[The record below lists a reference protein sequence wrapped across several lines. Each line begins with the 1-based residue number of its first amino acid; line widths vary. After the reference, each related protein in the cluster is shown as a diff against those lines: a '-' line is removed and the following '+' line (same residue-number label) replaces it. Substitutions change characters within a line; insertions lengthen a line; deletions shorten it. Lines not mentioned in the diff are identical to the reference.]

1 MSRRHKDVN
10 RVHALL
16 NGEGWHIIETGQ
28 RKTNRRDKRRC
39 IYYNNKLKS
48 CRLNCICSG
57 SSDCPKYREH
67 Y

>member
-57 SSDCPKYREH
+57 SSDCTKYREH

>member
-1 MSRRHKDVN
+1 MSRRHNDINKAHV
-10 RVHALL
+10 LL
-16 NGEGWHIIETGQ
+16 EGEGWHIIETGQ

-48 CRLNCICSG
+48 CRLNCICLDSSG
-57 SSDCPKYREH
+57 CPKYREH